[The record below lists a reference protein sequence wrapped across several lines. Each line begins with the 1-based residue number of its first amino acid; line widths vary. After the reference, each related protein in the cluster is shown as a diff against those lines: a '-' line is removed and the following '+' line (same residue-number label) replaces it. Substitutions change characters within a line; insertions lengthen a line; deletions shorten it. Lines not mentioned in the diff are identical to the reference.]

1 MLIVMLWHDAFI
13 GPDDF
18 IDLNG
23 PWKRSRLASL
33 PSLIFAKTQ
42 FKNH

>member
-1 MLIVMLWHDAFI
+1 MLVVVLWHDGFKQ
-13 GPDDF
+13 PDDF

-23 PWKRSRLASL
+23 LWIRPRLASL

>member
-1 MLIVMLWHDAFI
+1 MLIVVLWHDAFI
-13 GPDDF
+13 EPDDF

-23 PWKRSRLASL
+23 FWIRSKLASL
-33 PSLIFAKTQ
+33 PSLLFAKTQ